1 MRPNFDAKS
10 EIENVVKWIKHWFI
24 DNGENASAV
33 IGLSG
38 GKDSTIIAKLLTMAL
53 GKDRVV
59 GVLMPN
65 GEQKDIDDAIH
76 VAELLGIKYY
86 IINIEDAVNGLTNQ
100 LKAFMPVSYDTA
112 INIPPRVR
120 MTTLYSVA
128 QSLPNGGRVVNT
140 CNFSEDYVGYCTKF
154 GDSAG
159 DFAPC
164 ADFFVSEMVAM
175 GDALDLP
182 YELVH
187 KTPSDGLCGKS
198 DEDNL
203 GFSYDDIEEFI
214 TNEDSNPASKDK
226 IIRLHEINAHKF
238 YSMPYYYYDDYNR
251 RVCYR

>member
-65 GEQKDIDDAIH
+65 GEQKDIDDAIR
-76 VAELLGIKYY
+76 VAELLDIKYY

-140 CNFSEDYVGYCTKF
+140 CNFSEDFVGYCTKF

-187 KTPSDGLCGKS
+187 KTPSDGLCGKT

-203 GFSYDDIEEFI
+203 GFSYGDIEEFI
-214 TNEDSNPASKDK
+214 TNKDSNLVSADK
-226 IIRLHEINAHKF
+226 IMRLHEINAHKLHG
-238 YSMPYYYYDDYNR
+238 MPRYYYNGFWRVFNR
-251 RVCYR
+251 